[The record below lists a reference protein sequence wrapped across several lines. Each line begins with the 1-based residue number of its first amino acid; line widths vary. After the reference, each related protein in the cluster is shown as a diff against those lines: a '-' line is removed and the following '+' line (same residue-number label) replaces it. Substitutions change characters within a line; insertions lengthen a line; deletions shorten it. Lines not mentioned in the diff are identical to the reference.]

1 MTIGAELRR
10 RGEPG
15 FTLIEMMV
23 TVIII
28 SILAAMVIAN
38 YIRMQEH
45 AKMASCTA
53 NQRNIHQAA
62 TIYASDHDIP
72 DGDMEVGDL
81 LVVRGV
87 ARSLCEC
94 PSSND
99 GSYDDYTVTW
109 LRGLPRDVACKVRAD
124 NHEWHPH

>member
-1 MTIGAELRR
+1 
-10 RGEPG
+10 
-15 FTLIEMMV
+15 MMV

-62 TIYASDHDIP
+62 TIYSSDHDIP

-81 LVVRGV
+81 LGVRGV
-87 ARSLCEC
+87 AQSLCEC
-94 PSSND
+94 PSSGD
-99 GSYDDYTVTW
+99 ASYDDYTVAW
-109 LRGLPRDVACKVRAD
+109 LRGLPRDVTCNVKPA
-124 NHEWHPH
+124 NHDWHPH